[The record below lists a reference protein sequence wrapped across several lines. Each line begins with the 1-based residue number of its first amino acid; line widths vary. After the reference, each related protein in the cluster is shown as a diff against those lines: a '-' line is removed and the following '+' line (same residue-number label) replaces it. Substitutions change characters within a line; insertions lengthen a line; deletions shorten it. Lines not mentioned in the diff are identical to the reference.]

1 MGKFHKQIKTR
12 RIMAMAG
19 LVMEINESQ
28 FDQEVL
34 QAEMPVLVDFWA
46 PWCGPCKML
55 GPVLEEVAAANDGR
69 LKVVKVN
76 VDENPELAQKYEV
89 MGIPAMFLLK
99 NGQVIDSFTGAMNK
113 QALTDKI
120 DKYI

>member
-1 MGKFHKQIKTR
+1 
-12 RIMAMAG
+12 MAG
-19 LVMEINESQ
+19 AVMEINEAQ

-34 QAEMPVLVDFWA
+34 KADLPVLVDFWA

-76 VDENPELAQKYEV
+76 VDENPDLAQKYQV
-89 MGIPAMFLLK
+89 MGIPAMFLIK
-99 NGQVIDSFTGAMNK
+99 GGQVIESFTGAMNK
-113 QALTDKI
+113 ATLSEKI